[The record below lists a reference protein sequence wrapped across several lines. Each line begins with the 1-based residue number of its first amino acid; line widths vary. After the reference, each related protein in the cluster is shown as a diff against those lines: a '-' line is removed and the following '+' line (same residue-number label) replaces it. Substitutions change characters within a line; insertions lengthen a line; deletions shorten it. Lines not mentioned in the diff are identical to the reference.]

1 MNEFTIDAAL
11 AHLRTAFAPISGTEE
26 IRLAQASGR
35 VLAQPV
41 VAAVD
46 LPALDNSAMDGYA
59 LRAADLSADALRE
72 VGHSYAGHGFAGAVQ
87 PGECVRIM
95 TGAPLPAGADTVV
108 MLEDTARSAAGVQV
122 LRTPLP
128 GANVRRRGEHVQR
141 GAAVL
146 TVGRLLGPAEIG
158 LAAGSGASTVRV
170 QRRLLIG
177 VASTGD
183 ELADPPTALSAA
195 ASYDA
200 NRPLLLATLR
210 QDAGIDS
217 TDLGICPDD
226 KAAFAA
232 LIERALAL
240 GLDALVISGGAAQG
254 DADVV
259 RQAASVQFLPLQI
272 RPGRGIAHALI
283 ERADRRLVLLGLPGN
298 AVAAFVMFHLIAQP
312 VLRHLAGAAPAPLPR
327 LQLPLATAAQTRG
340 GRIDYRRGRFVVREG
355 QTLVELLT
363 DQGSAMLRTVVEAD
377 ALVAIGPAPQTA
389 AGALVDVIPLRLL

>member
-1 MNEFTIDAAL
+1 VNEFTIDAAL
-11 AHLRTAFAPISGTEE
+11 AHLRTAFASISGTEE

-35 VLAQPV
+35 VLSQPV

-46 LPALDNSAMDGYA
+46 LPAFDNSAMDGYA

-158 LAAGSGASTVRV
+158 LAAGSGASTVCV
-170 QRRLLIG
+170 QRRLRVG

-183 ELADPPTALSAA
+183 ELADPPALLSAA
-195 ASYDA
+195 TSYDA

-254 DADVV
+254 DADPP
-259 RQAASVQFLPLQI
+259 RARHCACTDRACRAAP
-272 RPGRGIAHALI
+272 
-283 ERADRRLVLLGLPGN
+283 RA
-298 AVAAFVMFHLIAQP
+298 
-312 VLRHLAGAAPAPLPR
+312 AGAAGQCSSSVRDVSPDRAAHAAPSRRCGARTAASP
-327 LQLPLATAAQTRG
+327 ATAACHR
-340 GRIDYRRGRFVVREG
+340 
-355 QTLVELLT
+355 
-363 DQGSAMLRTVVEAD
+363 SANARW
-377 ALVAIGPAPQTA
+377 PH
-389 AGALVDVIPLRLL
+389 